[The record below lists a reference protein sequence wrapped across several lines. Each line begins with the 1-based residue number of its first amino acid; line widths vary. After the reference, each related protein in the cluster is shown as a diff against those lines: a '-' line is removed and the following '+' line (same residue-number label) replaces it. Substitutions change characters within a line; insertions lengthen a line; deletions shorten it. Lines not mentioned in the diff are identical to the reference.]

1 MFQYLCVSPS
11 LATFFFYILIVNL
24 ILHKSQ
30 LQAILKNCVFISM
43 CKGNKHNNLEIMN

>member
-30 LQAILKNCVFISM
+30 LQAILKNVTCVYI
-43 CKGNKHNNLEIMN
+43 NV